1 LHKVSLS
8 FDGEVQPTRRKLSRE
23 SAYTEFQN
31 RNDSWSQKS
40 ERLGRLEDDI
50 EVSPELSLEVA
61 EKCSV

>member
-8 FDGEVQPTRRKLSRE
+8 FDGEVQTTRRKHPRE

-31 RNDSWSQKS
+31 RNDSWPQKS
-40 ERLGRLEDDI
+40 ERVGRLEDDI
-50 EVSPELSLEVA
+50 EVSPELSLVA